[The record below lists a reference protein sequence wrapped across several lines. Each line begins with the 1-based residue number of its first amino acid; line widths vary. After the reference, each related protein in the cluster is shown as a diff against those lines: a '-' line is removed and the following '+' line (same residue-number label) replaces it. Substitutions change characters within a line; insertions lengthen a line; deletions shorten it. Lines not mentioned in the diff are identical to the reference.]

1 MGRILEAGMTVDR
14 YEVESFIGDGGLSE
28 VFRVTHRDLRSSHA
42 LKVLAVDLPNIS
54 ARILAEGRVQAQLN
68 HPNVV
73 PVSDIVDVRGRPGL
87 VMEYVPGS
95 SLRDWLRN
103 NSPTLEETLVL
114 FAGIVRG
121 VRAAHRLGIIHR
133 DLKPENI
140 LLAETEAGLVPKVM
154 DFGLVKVL
162 SQEEG
167 DTQTGMMM
175 GTPQY
180 MAPEQ
185 IRDASRVN
193 ERADLFSLGCILYGM
208 TCGVPAFRGSDM
220 VTILNKTAQG
230 DYPDPAT
237 LRPDIPDHI
246 AVVIRSL
253 LSVDPEDRLPD
264 CDAVLDAIFPEEVAA
279 TGSFTSPFSDS
290 GKLSPGGDDAP
301 TLDLDPIES
310 VVVLA
315 HSTPANHVHV
325 AARHA
330 HLQANAMGWLAAGAG
345 VLLIGVSVFFG
356 LTV

>member
-28 VFRVTHRDLRSSHA
+28 VFKVTHRDLRSSHA

-73 PVSDIVDVRGRPGL
+73 PVSDIIDVRGRPGL

-121 VRAAHRLGIIHR
+121 VRAAHRLSIIHR

-185 IRDASRVN
+185 IRDASRVDQ
-193 ERADLFSLGCILYGM
+193 RADLFSLGCILYGM

-230 DYPDPAT
+230 DYPDPQT
-237 LRPDIPDHI
+237 IRPDIPDHI
-246 AVVIRSL
+246 AAVIRSL
-253 LSVDPEDRLPD
+253 LSVAPEDRMTD
-264 CDAVLDAIFPEEVAA
+264 CDAVLEAIFPEEVAA
-279 TGSFTSPFSDS
+279 TGSYDIPFIESD
-290 GKLSPGGDDAP
+290 GTGPVEADAP
-301 TLDLDPIES
+301 TLDLDPISEYS
-310 VVVLA
+310 FVA
-315 HSTPANHVHV
+315 ERIPANHG
-325 AARHA
+325 AMSQRNAR
-330 HLQANAMGWLAAGAG
+330 LQANAMGWLAAGAG

>member
-28 VFRVTHRDLRSSHA
+28 VFKVRHRDLRSSHA

-54 ARILAEGRVQAQLN
+54 ARILAEGRVQARLN

-95 SLRDWLRN
+95 NLRDWLRN

-121 VRAAHRLGIIHR
+121 IRAAHRLDIIHR

-185 IRDASRVN
+185 IRDASRVDQ
-193 ERADLFSLGCILYGM
+193 RADLFSLGCILYGM
-208 TCGVPAFRGSDM
+208 ICGVPAFRGSDM
-220 VTILNKTAQG
+220 VTILNKTAAG

-237 LRPDIPDHI
+237 VRPDIPDHL
-246 AVVIRSL
+246 AAVIRSL
-253 LSVDPEDRLPD
+253 LSVNPKDRMAD
-264 CDAVLDAIFPEEVAA
+264 CDVVLDAIFPDEMAA
-279 TGSFTSPFSDS
+279 TGSYASPFSEN
-290 GKLSPGGDDAP
+290 SPSPVGNDAP
-301 TLDLDPIES
+301 TLDMDPVLPAAVVEERAS
-310 VVVLA
+310 VTRV
-315 HSTPANHVHV
+315 PPVHRAV
-325 AARHA
+325 
-330 HLQANAMGWLAAGAG
+330 HLHGNAMGWLAAAAG
-345 VLLIGVSVFFG
+345 VLMIGASVFFG
-356 LTV
+356 MTV